1 MPKYGW
7 RVLLGVSAIPLL
19 LFTVACKWLPE
30 SPRYHVLSG
39 QPEKA
44 MKTLEN
50 IARTNKKPLPKGT
63 LCGKLNPYAF
73 CVWTKPFVFI
83 VLIII
88 GTIKIYNL
96 ASGSV
101 ESRGSIK
108 DLLKNPMR
116 VTTVLLWII
125 WFSCAF
131 SYYGIVL
138 LTTEI
143 LTETNEGTCSAT
155 DKCSFNCADL
165 DRVSHIYYIDHSDY
179 I

>member
-1 MPKYGW
+1 MTFYLAILIMPRYGW
-7 RVLLGVSAIPLL
+7 RVLLGVSAIPLV
-19 LFTVACKWLPE
+19 LFTIACKWLPE

-44 MKTLEN
+44 MKTLEW
-50 IARTNKKPLPKGT
+50 IAKVNKKPLPRGT
-63 LCGKLNPYAF
+63 LTGI
-73 CVWTKPFVFI
+73 WTFSM
-83 VLIII
+83 IILLCLC
-88 GTIKIYNL
+88 L
-96 ASGSV
+96 ASGAV

-116 VTTVLLWII
+116 VTTALLWII

-143 LTETNEGTCSAT
+143 LTDSKEGTCDAN

-165 DRVSHIYYIDHSDY
+165 DKVGMKVD
-179 I
+179 